1 MNINVII
8 MEHLRDRSM
17 ASFARAK
24 NLSYAMNLPLK
35 RKVKISNIGCSN
47 EFLLIYQMMLAL
59 YPKSN
64 LAHNSCALIISQ
76 FDN

>member
-1 MNINVII
+1 MLRKQCGIKYRMNINVII

-47 EFLLIYQMMLAL
+47 EFLLIYQMMASTL
-59 YPKSN
+59 PK
-64 LAHNSCALIISQ
+64 I
-76 FDN
+76 